1 MDALRTRLDA
11 LDHHI
16 HALHQYTHTVT
27 RQLRWW
33 RGSPWGLAVVALLGL
48 SGCLPADRGWVREQ
62 LAPVGDRVAR
72 VEQQVGR
79 LDPKVDRLLVQMER
93 LVSRQPGT
101 EVQIGLAEPA
111 PGHRLVVDGATFA
124 AGTTA
129 LTPAAQQAID
139 AAVQE
144 VPDLQEQQVMVVGH
158 TDSTGSQETNY
169 LLGQRRAAAVAHY
182 LLETYEL
189 NPVLVRV
196 TSAGGTQPVADNAT
210 AEGRQQNRRVEI
222 LVYRDQGRVA
232 MESPPRQVPRTGPAE
247 VPTESPPRQVPRT
260 GPAEVPTES
269 PPRQVPRTL
278 AEATRKQLVQ
288 RLRDLP
294 KVPLDIVSVSSDGES
309 QAFAQELEALFH
321 TAGWAT
327 QGVRYQAMRDIP
339 PGLSVFY
346 QRGDAATF
354 AVARSLQKTLHAVG
368 VAAHNRAHN
377 SMPHGSLMLAV
388 ASKPQ

>member
-1 MDALRTRLDA
+1 
-11 LDHHI
+11 
-16 HALHQYTHTVT
+16 
-27 RQLRWW
+27 
-33 RGSPWGLAVVALLGL
+33 VA
-48 SGCLPADRGWVREQ
+48 E
-62 LAPVGDRVAR
+62 

-79 LDPKVDRLLVQMER
+79 LDPKVDRLLAQMEQLVSLQLGTPVQMD
-93 LVSRQPGT
+93 
-101 EVQIGLAEPA
+101 LAEPA
-111 PGHRLVVDGATFA
+111 PDHRLVVAGATFA

-129 LTPAAQQAID
+129 LTPAARQAID
-139 AAVQE
+139 AAVQQ
-144 VPDLQEQQVMVVGH
+144 VPELRAQQVLVVGH

-182 LLETYEL
+182 LLEAYGL
-189 NPVLVRV
+189 DPGQVRV
-196 TSAGGTQPVADNAT
+196 TSAGGTRPVADNAT
-210 AEGRQQNRRVEI
+210 DEGRQQNRRVEI

-232 MESPPRQVPRTGPAE
+232 TETPQRQPPRKLTVELPMARAQ
-247 VPTESPPRQVPRT
+247 
-260 GPAEVPTES
+260 
-269 PPRQVPRTL
+269 RTL
-278 AEATRKQLVQ
+278 AEDTRKQLVQ
-288 RLRDLP
+288 RLQDLP